1 MLRACR
7 SSAGG
12 LNHCGWVEELGGGGG
27 VRFLN
32 FLQLHLLV
40 GSLALLHSF
49 MVLRKHSLLVF
60 DDVDLFHPHLNSHLL
75 KDGAKHH

>member
-27 VRFLN
+27 WIFKSPAIASFSGV
-32 FLQLHLLV
+32 V
-40 GSLALLHSF
+40 GIVAF
-49 MVLRKHSLLVF
+49 IYGFTEAFVAGF
-60 DDVDLFHPHLNSHLL
+60 
-75 KDGAKHH
+75 